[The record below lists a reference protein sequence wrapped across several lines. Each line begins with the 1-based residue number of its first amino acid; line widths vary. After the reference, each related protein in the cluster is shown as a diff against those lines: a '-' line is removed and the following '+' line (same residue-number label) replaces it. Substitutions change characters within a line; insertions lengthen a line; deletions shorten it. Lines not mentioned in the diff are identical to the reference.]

1 MPTTKTISREEQV
14 KISKSLQAEK
24 PLVWA
29 RENCRTE
36 KGDKLD
42 FHNHQ
47 FLMDIYEDMSKNIVV
62 QKSAQTGL
70 TTFGINRALWFGDT
84 HSVSIIYTFPTS
96 SDVSEFSRARV
107 KPIIQLS
114 NYLMSRIADID
125 AVELKQIGGSF
136 IYFRGTWS
144 ERQAISIPA
153 DMLIH
158 DETDRSKPAI
168 ISMYQERLSHSKYK
182 HTIHLSNPS
191 HPDYGINALYNR
203 SDRKKWFIKCNQ
215 CKKPQVL
222 QYPESIHISGDD
234 IYYQCVFCG
243 GRITD
248 DDRRNGYWE
257 STNPGAKISGYH
269 ITQLMAPWISAEEI
283 IEKKEQERWLQ
294 TFYNFVLG
302 EPYAGE
308 NVPIKRTDL
317 LECVQNKYDLE
328 NEARYT
334 YMGVD
339 QGDEVHVT
347 IWKKDKDIKRLV
359 YAEHITGKDGKD
371 PFDRL
376 PELMDKYHVISCVID
391 AMPNKHS
398 ARRFA
403 LQFPGRVWLCY
414 YSDSQKEIIKWKEDA
429 DTKEYSVTTHRTETF
444 DKLADEI
451 RSKNTVLPKL
461 TQVVDEF
468 MRHCCAL
475 AKEKVE
481 RPDGTIVW
489 KYLATGPDHFAHSAN
504 YAMIAW
510 SRATSG
516 SLAEMDNRP
525 RKRDR
530 PITAG
535 LMEQRF

>member
-1 MPTTKTISREEQV
+1 MYMEDPLMWATVRCKT
-14 KISKSLQAEK
+14 
-24 PLVWA
+24 P
-29 RENCRTE
+29 
-36 KGDKLD
+36 KGDPLD
-42 FHNHQ
+42 FHNHP
-47 FLMDIYEDMSKNIVV
+47 FLIDIYSDLSEEIVV

-84 HSVSIIYTFPTS
+84 HNVSIIYTFPTS
-96 SDVSEFSRARV
+96 GDVSEFSKARV
-107 KPIIQLS
+107 KPIIQAS
-114 NYLMSRIADID
+114 QYLMDKITDID
-125 AVELKQIGGSF
+125 AVELKQIDKSF

-144 ERQAISIPA
+144 ERQAISIDA

-168 ISMYQERLSHSKYK
+168 ISMYKERLSHSSYK
-182 HTIHLSNPS
+182 NIIHLSNPS
-191 HPDYGINALYNR
+191 IPDFGVSRLYSR
-203 SDRKKWFIKCNQ
+203 SDMKKWFVKCNK
-215 CKKPQVL
+215 CKKEQVL
-222 QYPESIHISGDD
+222 QWPNSIHIRKEKPDKT
-234 IYYQCVFCG
+234 YYQCVHCG
-243 GRITD
+243 NEITD
-248 DDRRNGYWE
+248 DDRRNGHWKP
-257 STNPGAKISGYH
+257 TNEGAKTSGYH
-269 ITQLMAPWISAEEI
+269 VTQMMVPWISAEEI
-283 IEKKEQERWLQ
+283 IEKKEQEKWLA